1 MRSVCVLA
9 ALVLLLSLCPAV
21 ERSLAPDLDV
31 PFEPTHPE
39 VVAVMLKLAEVGEGD
54 RVVDLGCGD
63 GRIVTAAA
71 RLYGARGRGVDMD
84 PRRVREA
91 RENAEFD
98 DLGDRVQIEQGDIF
112 QTDLHDATVVTLYLL
127 DPINLRLRPKLF
139 CELAPGARVV
149 SHAFHMDEWEAD
161 KVVEH
166 PKARNQRIFLWRIP
180 AQAGGTWKTELRG
193 IDGPEAARLLLRQ
206 EFQMLAGALTVSTG
220 STARIDEGRLMGK
233 EIVFRAALP
242 DHDAIAVIECRG
254 IVEGDHILG
263 SQRVRRGEKWE
274 EYEWRAV
281 RDHVDLAGR
290 WRIDVAGFRGPGGT
304 LVIER
309 RGGDLRAGFMGA
321 GSSDEPEPL
330 ESFYSWGAS
339 VLFQARVDGQN
350 LRFCGLLEK
359 DQGGGVVNNDGW
371 AVARNWSAAR
381 DRGLMPER
389 PEEDPADGAGGADAG
404 DGPGPGGASGTPKVG
419 PAPGDAYTNPIDGS
433 VLVWIPGGDFLMG
446 SDEGNEDERPR
457 HRQAVEGFWLGKYEI
472 TNAQYSEFLKANP
485 GQREPLFWSDPAYSR
500 PDYPVVG
507 LTWRDGVKYCI
518 WAGLRMPTEAEWEY
532 AASGGKQHPY
542 PTSGGSLDRGSAAF
556 RDKNGGS
563 QQALY
568 PVGSFPPNP
577 FGIHEMAGNAWEFT
591 SSMYRPYPY
600 SGVDGRETHADA
612 AELIVLRGGAGSFPA
627 RYCRTAARQYF
638 ARHLQYDFAGLRVA
652 RSAVARAVE
661 KR

>member
-180 AQAGGTWKTELRG
+180 AQAGGTWKTELGG
-193 IDGPEAARLLLRQ
+193 IDGREAARLLLRQ
-206 EFQMLAGALTVSTG
+206 EFQFLAGALTFSTG
-220 STARIDEGRLMGK
+220 STTRIEEGRLMGK
-233 EIVFRAALP
+233 EIAFRATLP
-242 DHDAIAVIECRG
+242 GHGATAVMECRG
-254 IVEGDHILG
+254 TVEGDHIRG
-263 SQRVRRGEKWE
+263 SQRVRIGEKWK
-274 EYEWRAV
+274 EYEWHAV

-290 WRIDVAGFRGPGGT
+290 WRIDVAGSRSSGGT

-309 RGGDLRAGFMGA
+309 REGDLRAGFMGA
-321 GSSDEPEPL
+321 GSADELEPL

-339 VLFQARVDGQN
+339 VLFQARVAGQI
-350 LRFCGLLEK
+350 LRFCGLLEM

-371 AVARNWSAAR
+371 AVARNWIGAR
-381 DRGLMPER
+381 DPVVTPER
-389 PEEDPADGAGGADAG
+389 PEQDPAGGAG
-404 DGPGPGGASGTPKVG
+404 G
-419 PAPGDAYTNPIDGS
+419 PAPGDAYINPIDGS
-433 VLVWIPGGDFLMG
+433 VLVWIPSGDFLMG

-457 HRQAVEGFWLGKYEI
+457 HRQSVEGFWLGKYEI

-485 GQREPLFWSDPAYSR
+485 ERREPLFWRDPAYSR

-507 LTWRDGVKYCI
+507 LTWRDGVKYCT

-542 PTSGGSLDRGSAAF
+542 PTADGGLDRGSAAF
-556 RDKNGGS
+556 RDKNVGS

-591 SSMYRPYPY
+591 SSVYRPYPY
-600 SGVDGRETHADA
+600 SAVDGREMHADA
-612 AELIVLRGGAGSFPA
+612 GELIVLRGGAGSFPA

-638 ARHLQYDFAGLRVA
+638 APHLQYDFAGLRVA
-652 RSAVARAVE
+652 RSAVAKTVE